1 MSFEN
6 LSNKKYEKD
15 QKNEVEKI
23 RSEIEAKYRKMILEN
38 KLDIFNK
45 KEIESLK
52 EDVKTA
58 NPSLSDEELEKEV
71 KELWVQVKTDEEFNM
86 RELSN

>member
-6 LSNKKYEKD
+6 FSNKKYEKD

>member
-71 KELWVQVKTDEEFNM
+71 KELWVQVKTNEEFNM